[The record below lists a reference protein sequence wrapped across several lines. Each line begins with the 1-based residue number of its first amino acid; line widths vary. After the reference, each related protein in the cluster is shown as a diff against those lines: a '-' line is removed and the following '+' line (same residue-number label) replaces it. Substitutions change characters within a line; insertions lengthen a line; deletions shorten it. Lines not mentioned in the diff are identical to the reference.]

1 MTILSLWAW
10 SCNTELLIANSNPE
24 FKMIAVDSLIDPW
37 KDDKFLL
44 KDSTDLPKNFE
55 LVQIDYNS
63 VSLLETL
70 DKYKWNIDLILMN
83 FPHSNELYFP
93 DLYDNDKKNEKL
105 IKDIYELLDNWWKFI
120 ISSERTNNEKSKKTF
135 IKQREIHESYIQK
148 AANFDYLKI
157 YSDVNKKL
165 KLFKE
170 KIESDV
176 LEKINIA
183 WKELKLHSKKW
194 VSYNLFRELYD
205 IKTLILTKK

>member
-10 SCNTELLIANSNPE
+10 SCNTELLITNSNPE

-37 KDDKFLL
+37 KDDKFSL

-93 DLYDNDKKNEKL
+93 DLYDNGKKNEKL

-120 ISSERTNNEKSKKTF
+120 ISSERTDNEKSKKAF

-148 AANFDYLKI
+148 AANFDYLNI

-183 WKELKLHSKKW
+183 WKELELHSKKW